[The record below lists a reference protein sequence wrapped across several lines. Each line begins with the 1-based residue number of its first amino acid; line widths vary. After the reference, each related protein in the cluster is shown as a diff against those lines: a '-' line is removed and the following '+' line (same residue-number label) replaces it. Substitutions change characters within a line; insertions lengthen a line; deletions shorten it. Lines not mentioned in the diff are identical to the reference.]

1 MKLKATLV
9 LLIALGS
16 GAGAFTWRA
25 VRSSVDS
32 AVREPELRWL
42 QREFSLSDDVALRIA
57 ELHRTYTAECE
68 PMCSALR
75 ASDAETGRLFLSGKE
90 ITPDLAA
97 ALTRSS
103 TMTAQCQHRM
113 IEHFY
118 AVAREMPEPARA
130 RYLALMM
137 QVATHPERGRMK
149 VAP

>member
-1 MKLKATLV
+1 MKLKAPVV

-16 GAGAFTWRA
+16 GTGAFTWRA
-25 VRSSVDS
+25 VRSSADS
-32 AVREPELRWL
+32 AVPEPELRWL

-68 PMCSALR
+68 PMCSALQ
-75 ASDAETGRLFLSGKE
+75 ASEAETGRLFLSGKE
-90 ITPDLAA
+90 MTAELAA
-97 ALTRSS
+97 ALRRSN

-118 AVAREMPEPARA
+118 AVAREMPAPARE
-130 RYLALMM
+130 RYLALMV
-137 QVATHPERGRMK
+137 QIATHRETGRTK